1 MNATKPARLPVRRVA
16 FEYPDDLDPAWNHR
30 FPEFAFAAN
39 SVSLLMPYA
48 EPYFVK
54 SVRAALPDLELDR
67 PLQDQTRD
75 YLKQELGHH
84 VQHRH
89 FNDILHTRYPALC
102 RIERWM
108 ARTYGWFSRTR
119 SLRYNLAFA
128 AGSETIAYALAR
140 WSEQHLDTLFDGADP
155 VATTLFLWHLAEEVE
170 HKSAAYDVYE
180 ALDGSRLR
188 YACAMATSFA
198 ILAWFTTLATLT
210 MLVASGRWY
219 RPVAYFRLL
228 RWSVSL
234 AFEVLPDMAVSAM
247 PHHHPSDFTD
257 PALLTSWLTCFD
269 PATGTMPMWDR
280 AAPDPR

>member
-1 MNATKPARLPVRRVA
+1 MSPTKTARLPVRRVA
-16 FEYPDDLDPAWNHR
+16 FVYPDDLDPAWHTR

-39 SVSLLMPYA
+39 SISLLMPYA

-54 SVRAALPDLELDR
+54 SVRAALPELEFDR

-89 FNDILHTRYPALC
+89 FNDILHTRYPSLK

-108 ARTYGWFSRTR
+108 GRTYGWFSRTR

-140 WSEQHLDTLFDGADP
+140 WSEKHADTLFDGADP
-155 VATTLFLWHLAEEVE
+155 VATTLFLWHLAEEIE
-170 HKSAAYDVYE
+170 HKSAAFDVYE
-180 ALDGSRLR
+180 AIDGSRLR
-188 YACAMATSFA
+188 YTMAMTTSFV
-198 ILAWFTTLATLT
+198 ILAWFTTIATLT
-210 MLVASGRWY
+210 MLVASRRWY
-219 RPVAYFRLL
+219 HPVSYFRLL

-234 AFEVLPDMAVSAM
+234 AFEVLPDMAASAM
-247 PHHHPSDFTD
+247 PSHHPSDFTD
-257 PALLTSWLTCFD
+257 PELLTTWLARFD
-269 PATGTMPMWDR
+269 PESGTLPVWTSDI
-280 AAPDPR
+280 PDHF

>member
-1 MNATKPARLPVRRVA
+1 VTTRPERLPIRRVA
-16 FEYPDDLDPAWNHR
+16 FEYPDDMDPAWNDR

-39 SVSLLMPYA
+39 SISLLMPYA

-54 SVRAALPDLELDR
+54 SVRSALPELELDR

-89 FNDILHTRYPALC
+89 FNDILHTRYPSLV

-108 ARTYGWFSRTR
+108 SRTYGWFSRTR
-119 SLRYNLAFA
+119 SLRFNLAFA

-140 WSEQHLDTLFDGADP
+140 WSEKHLDSLFDGADP

-170 HKSAAYDVYE
+170 HKSAAYDVFE

-188 YACAMATSFA
+188 YLLAMSTSFA
-198 ILAWFTTLATLT
+198 ILAWFTTIATFT
-210 MLVASGRWY
+210 MLFASGRWY
-219 RPVAYFRLL
+219 RPVAWFRLL

-257 PALLTSWLTCFD
+257 PVLLTSWLTYFD
-269 PATGTMPMWDR
+269 PDTGTMPVWSSALPDR
-280 AAPDPR
+280 L